1 MKGKVG
7 VGWEGPIKGGWW
19 EGPMYLRW
27 VECPGALFI
36 VLCSHDLT
44 DITPEVGKHTE
55 TSRIELPW
63 MDTHTTHTHTH
74 THTHST

>member
-1 MKGKVG
+1 
-7 VGWEGPIKGGWW
+7 
-19 EGPMYLRW
+19 MYVRW

-74 THTHST
+74 THTVLNERRWQKRCHTTRLTK